1 MLAGN
6 NDAMKN
12 RNIFPDDEPA
22 NKWEN
27 LIYNP
32 KESYSYLADQYGRV
46 SIPTFNQ
53 VFPGRLL
60 WDKVPDSVLK
70 DKYKGKGATYQ
81 DVYEN
86 YTDALR
92 RYNKE
97 QTIKHFPE
105 ALSRQINQDRRNRGL
120 RPFGDTGELNVFA
133 YPLIGA
139 MALPAASAASTSG
152 LLPAAAHWADTT
164 AVPWTAKNI
173 LLPGLAGAVWN
184 EMSKLTTGNEW
195 STNVANGLDY
205 LGVPQDIG
213 TAAGDLLNPGYIIPL
228 GRIANSAFKGAGIMN
243 SLVPTNKSAQAFSKT
258 GLSGPVPA
266 AALKAKS
273 SAPFKSELDWRPESW
288 FATRPKGIG
297 YDAQDVAALESHVP
311 EYLEIEKTA
320 KANGTWL
327 KMEDGSYWEGDPRS
341 WV

>member
-1 MLAGN
+1 
-6 NDAMKN
+6 MKN

-152 LLPAAAHWADTT
+152 LLPAAAHWAGTT
-164 AVPWTAKNI
+164 AVP
-173 LLPGLAGAVWN
+173 
-184 EMSKLTTGNEW
+184 
-195 STNVANGLDY
+195 
-205 LGVPQDIG
+205 
-213 TAAGDLLNPGYIIPL
+213 
-228 GRIANSAFKGAGIMN
+228 
-243 SLVPTNKSAQAFSKT
+243 
-258 GLSGPVPA
+258 
-266 AALKAKS
+266 
-273 SAPFKSELDWRPESW
+273 
-288 FATRPKGIG
+288 
-297 YDAQDVAALESHVP
+297 
-311 EYLEIEKTA
+311 
-320 KANGTWL
+320 
-327 KMEDGSYWEGDPRS
+327 
-341 WV
+341 